1 MSHRVYRHDLRCP
14 QLNGRV
20 TIQFSTGTMIH
31 DTAAYIRETTKYM
44 TLYPGDVV
52 WMGTEGTP
60 ENMKPGDVIVI
71 EIGGIVTL
79 RDYVVA
85 EG

>member
-1 MSHRVYRHDLRCP
+1 
-14 QLNGRV
+14 
-20 TIQFSTGTMIH
+20 
-31 DTAAYIRETTKYM
+31 M

-52 WMGTEGTP
+52 RMGAGGSP
-60 ENMKPGDVIVI
+60 ENMKPGDVIEI